1 MKLNQKVIIEQLNCT
16 LMKYRDLTNLS
27 YPLKGWIKTIRKS
40 LGMSSRQLARRTG
53 ISPQRL
59 LKIEQQEISG
69 EIKLSTIKKIAE
81 GLNCVFIYA
90 LIPQTSINETIR
102 QQAQKIV
109 AKRFKR
115 VTASMVLED
124 QEVYGNEKRNSYD
137 LAIEKLIDKMDKTF
151 WDQ

>member
-1 MKLNQKVIIEQLNCT
+1 MKSSQKVITEQLNNT
-16 LMKYRDLTNLS
+16 LMKYKSLTDLS

-53 ISPQRL
+53 ISQQRL
-59 LKIEQQEISG
+59 SKIEQQEING
-69 EIKLSTIKKIAE
+69 EVKLSTIKKIAE
-81 GLNCVFIYA
+81 GLNCVFVYVI
-90 LIPQTSINETIR
+90 IPQTSVNELIR

-109 AKRFKR
+109 EKRFER

-124 QEVYGNEKRNSYD
+124 QEVYGHEKKNSFE